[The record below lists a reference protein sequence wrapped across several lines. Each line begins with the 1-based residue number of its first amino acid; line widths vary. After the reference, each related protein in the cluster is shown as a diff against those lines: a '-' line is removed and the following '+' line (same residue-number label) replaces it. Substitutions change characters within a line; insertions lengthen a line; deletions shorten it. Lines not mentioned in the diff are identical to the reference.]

1 VSRLARETQRQADT
15 NAGRFLSSR
24 SAWVRA
30 NLGPRVVGDG
40 TLRTRSHPAMFTE
53 AGRSLNSSAMLIKE
67 GEKWTCYPFPVSQ
80 GAKVLECGFPGVV
93 KREPGIND

>member
-1 VSRLARETQRQADT
+1 
-15 NAGRFLSSR
+15 
-24 SAWVRA
+24 
-30 NLGPRVVGDG
+30 
-40 TLRTRSHPAMFTE
+40 
-53 AGRSLNSSAMLIKE
+53 MLIKE